1 MSIEKP
7 KELISYSYMGKIY
20 VTTEFA
26 AEYFN
31 VSRRT
36 ITDWVKKGLNKY
48 KEKELSKSNLFILK
62 EIEQFYQDN
71 INQTQSKNAKSKQ
84 NSNEDE
90 NDEEDLEELFERF
103 KNAEANEKRKMLL
116 RNPALIEAFNKIE
129 DFIKKFSL
137 NKEYDTKYV
146 LKDDVKKGQQ
156 ELASMFISFLKTAMP
171 VLSKNLQNKTQ
182 DEIYHELD
190 QYFKKQIKHLV
201 KYLDKEHEVVITH
214 YELMELIIDLIVDEV
229 EPIDI
234 KNKLE
239 ELA

>member
-1 MSIEKP
+1 MSIDKP
-7 KELISYSYMGKIY
+7 KELIAFSYMGKIY
-20 VTTEFA
+20 VTTEFV
-26 AEYFN
+26 AEYFK

-36 ITDWVKKGLNKY
+36 ITGWVKKGLKNY
-48 KEKELSKSNLFILK
+48 KEKDLSKSNLFILDEVEK
-62 EIEQFYQDN
+62 WVQEN
-71 INQTQSKNAKSKQ
+71 INQTQSNNAKSKDKPQ
-84 NSNEDE
+84 DE
-90 NDEEDLEELFERF
+90 NEEEDLAEMFERF
-103 KNAEANEKRKMLL
+103 KAADSNEKRKMLL
-116 RNPALIEAFNKIE
+116 SNPALIEAFNKIE

-171 VLSKNLQNKTQ
+171 VLSKNLQNKSQ

-201 KYLDKEHEVVITH
+201 RYLDKEHEVVVTH
-214 YELMELIIDLIVDEV
+214 YELMELIIDLVADEV
-229 EPIDI
+229 EPIEI

-239 ELA
+239 ELL